1 MDISV
6 GTIRTDTIISVLAAI
21 FGLLLTLFLLHK
33 AAKKVPPR
41 RMYWISFATLTALTA
56 VVCVFHYFSQ

>member
-1 MDISV
+1 M
-6 GTIRTDTIISVLAAI
+6 IISVLASS

-41 RMYWISFATLTALTA
+41 RMYWISFATVTALTA
-56 VVCVFHYFSQ
+56 VICVFHYFSQ